1 MHRASLILL
10 LAIWTGIA
18 LPAQALA
25 HAITM
30 SLATIS
36 TNETETE
43 ADASVASHDAAM
55 AHHER
60 GHDCCPESRAP
71 DGPDAVTQQTG
82 CHGICSVGVNVL
94 TAAHPVI
101 HGFPP
106 LNAFGAGI
114 PAGAPLPPH
123 TSNPLRPPA

>member
-36 TNETETE
+36 TNETE

-123 TSNPLRPPA
+123 SSNPLRPPA